1 MYSTMRITMAGL
13 VAAALAAVPA
23 PAGAQTQGSSSA
35 GQQSQTATQ
44 QTGSQQGSSS
54 SGAADQQAVRQHL
67 SAARQALAE
76 LTKLPAAAQLQG
88 EQRTAITTFISDFNT
103 FATATSDWR
112 AKYKVVDESLDKLLA
127 NAPASGA
134 EAPPATTPAPSTP
147 PSSTPGATAP
157 GAEAGGP
164 LDPTI
169 TEKLQTVRT
178 ELNGFEEASGDPVF
192 IVEAI
197 EEILEESSSG
207 GGAATIPQDK
217 VQEIRRQLDRIRKAA
232 GA

>member
-1 MYSTMRITMAGL
+1 MYSTMRMTMAGL
-13 VAAALAAVPA
+13 VAAVLAAVPA
-23 PAGAQTQGSSSA
+23 PAGAQTQGSSA
-35 GQQSQTATQ
+35 ADQQSPTGTPQATGGQ
-44 QTGSQQGSSS
+44 DASSG
-54 SGAADQQAVRQHL
+54 GAADQAAVRQHL

-88 EQRTAITTFISDFNT
+88 EQRTAITKFISDFNT
-103 FATATSDWR
+103 FATASTDWR
-112 AKYKVVDESLDKLLA
+112 AKYKVVDESLDQLLA
-127 NAPASGA
+127 DAPAGA
-134 EAPPATTPAPSTP
+134 EMPPATTPTPATP
-147 PSSTPGATAP
+147 PAAP
-157 GAEAGGP
+157 GGAAPTPEAGGP
-164 LDPTI
+164 LDPAI
-169 TEKLQTVRT
+169 IEKLQTVRT

-197 EEILEESSSG
+197 EEILEESSTG